1 MPTSL
6 DKITKDGLFRITELN
21 SDNACI
27 ARLMAMG
34 LLPDQEIRL
43 VHEAPL
49 GDPIAVEFNGC
60 HISLRLADAA
70 DVKVEKIECK

>member
-1 MPTSL
+1 MRL
-6 DKITKDGLFRITELN
+6 DEIQRGGFFQVKNLDCCNE
-21 SDNACI
+21 CVQ
-27 ARLMAMG
+27 RLMSMG

-60 HISLRLADAA
+60 QISLRLRDAA
-70 DVKVEKIECK
+70 HVEVEAIR